1 MINSFRKLLQVKFD
15 FQMSKINTLDHPLVN
30 CHLSNLRKRETSS
43 AGFRQSIRQLSQ
55 LLALHATQN
64 LATEDIPIET
74 PIQPTTGKQL
84 SQSIGL
90 IPILRAGISMVDPV
104 LDLIPSSEVWHLGFY
119 RDEETALPVHYYS
132 KLPAQPVDIAMILDP
147 MLATG
152 GSAVMAMDEIKAW
165 GAKKIMM
172 LSIIAAPEGIQHV
185 QTKFPEAEIFTCVV
199 DEKLNEN
206 KFIVPGLGDAGDRI
220 FNTQR

>member
-1 MINSFRKLLQVKFD
+1 
-15 FQMSKINTLDHPLVN
+15 MSNIHTLNHPLVD
-30 CHLSNLRKRETSS
+30 CHLSTLRCRETSS
-43 AGFRQSIRQLSQ
+43 AGFRQSVAQLSQ

-64 LATEDIPIET
+64 LETEEFSIET
-74 PIQPTTGKQL
+74 PIQPTTGKRL
-84 SQSIGL
+84 SQSVGL

-104 LDLIPSSEVWHLGFY
+104 LNLIPSSEVWHLGFY
-119 RDEETALPVHYYS
+119 RDEETAQPVHYYS
-132 KLPAQPVDIAMILDP
+132 KLPEKPVDIAMILDP

-152 GSAVMAMDEIKAW
+152 GSAVMAMEEVKAW

-172 LSIIAAPEGIQHV
+172 LSIIAAPEGIDHV
-185 QTKFPEAEIFTCVV
+185 QSKFPESEIFTCVI
-199 DEKLNEN
+199 DQQLNEN

>member
-1 MINSFRKLLQVKFD
+1 
-15 FQMSKINTLDHPLVN
+15 MSNIHTLNHPLVD
-30 CHLSNLRKRETSS
+30 CHLSTLRCRETSS
-43 AGFRQSIRQLSQ
+43 AGFRQSVAQLSQ

-64 LATEDIPIET
+64 LETKEFSIET
-74 PIQPTTGKQL
+74 PIQPTTGKRL
-84 SQSIGL
+84 SQSVGL

-104 LDLIPSSEVWHLGFY
+104 LNLIPSSEVWHLGFY
-119 RDEETALPVHYYS
+119 RDEETAQPVHYYS
-132 KLPAQPVDIAMILDP
+132 KLPEKPVDIAMILDP

-152 GSAVMAMDEIKAW
+152 GSAVMAMEEVKAW

-172 LSIIAAPEGIQHV
+172 LSIIAAPEGLDHV
-185 QTKFPEAEIFTCVV
+185 QSKFPESEIFTCVIAQQ
-199 DEKLNEN
+199 LNEN

>member
-1 MINSFRKLLQVKFD
+1 
-15 FQMSKINTLDHPLVN
+15 MSKVTTLNHPLVD
-30 CHLSNLRKRETSS
+30 CHLSNLRRRETSS

-55 LLALHATQN
+55 LLALY
-64 LATEDIPIET
+64 ATENLVTEEFPIET
-74 PIQPTTGKQL
+74 PIQPTTGKRL
-84 SQSIGL
+84 SHSIGL

-119 RDEETALPVHYYS
+119 RDEETAQPVHYYS
-132 KLPAQPVDIAMILDP
+132 KLPEKPVDIAMILDP

-152 GSAVMAMDEIKAW
+152 GSAVMAMEEIKAW

-185 QTKFPEAEIFTCVV
+185 QSEFPEAEIFSCVI

-206 KFIVPGLGDAGDRI
+206 KYIVPGLGDAGDRI
-220 FNTQR
+220 FNTVR

>member
-1 MINSFRKLLQVKFD
+1 
-15 FQMSKINTLDHPLVN
+15 
-30 CHLSNLRKRETSS
+30 
-43 AGFRQSIRQLSQ
+43 
-55 LLALHATQN
+55 
-64 LATEDIPIET
+64 
-74 PIQPTTGKQL
+74 
-84 SQSIGL
+84 
-90 IPILRAGISMVDPV
+90 MVDPV

-119 RDEETALPVHYYS
+119 RDEETAQPVHYYS

-152 GSAVMAMDEIKAW
+152 GSAVMAMDEIKSW

-185 QTKFPEAEIFTCVV
+185 QTKFPEAEIYTCVV

-220 FNTQR
+220 FNTER